1 MPRHFLFG
9 SDPDLGLRA
18 IKGHFIPWIRT
29 IGLQDFQTNSNQ
41 HRFTVRIANE
51 TTGDLEIT
59 LPSRSQLL
67 IQSRRW
73 RYHLAKSIQAPD
85 LKGTFGEAYLAVL
98 TERFFDHLKGDCA
111 CFFQTNNTTA
121 KTVNKRPSGTWG
133 QQPVQIMCEE

>member
-1 MPRHFLFG
+1 MTRHILIG

-29 IGLQDFQTNSNQ
+29 VGLQDFQTNSSQ
-41 HRFTVRIANE
+41 HRFTVRVANE

-59 LPSRSQLL
+59 LPSRSRLL

-73 RYHLAKSIQAPD
+73 RYHLAKSIQAPG

-98 TERFFDHLKGDCA
+98 TEQFFEHLRGDCA
-111 CFFQTNNTTA
+111 CFGPTTNTTA
-121 KTVNKRPSGTWG
+121 QIVNKRPSGTWG
-133 QQPVQIMCEE
+133 QQPVQILCEE